1 MDIPAGTL
9 AVRPVTARRFAD
21 VEAVFGPNGG
31 VQGCWCMYWRR
42 PGGWKDNEKNHRR
55 LRVRSAQTPPP
66 GLLGYLQ
73 GDPVGWVQV
82 GRRSEFERLERS
94 KALGAIDDQ
103 PVWSVNCFF
112 IHRAA
117 RRRGVA
123 RGLLVAAIEFASA
136 HGASVLEGY
145 PVDGPRKGSTDYY
158 TGTLGLF
165 ERAGFIE
172 VARRQPERPIVRL
185 DLAGRP

>member
-1 MDIPAGTL
+1 MPIAAGAL
-9 AVRPVTARRFAD
+9 KVRPATARRFAD

-31 VQGCWCMYWRR
+31 VLGCWCIYWRR
-42 PGGWKDNEKNHRR
+42 TGAWKDNAANRRR
-55 LRVRSAQTPPP
+55 LEVRAGQTPPP
-66 GLLGYLQ
+66 GLLGYLD
-73 GDPVGWVQV
+73 GRPVGWVQV
-82 GRRSEFERLERS
+82 GRRTEFERLERAP
-94 KALGAIDDQ
+94 KFAAVDDQ

-123 RGLLVAAIEFASA
+123 RGLLTAAIDFARA
-136 HGASVLEGY
+136 HGATVLEAY

-165 ERAGFIE
+165 TSAGFTE
-172 VARRQPERPIVRL
+172 VARRAPEHPIVRL
-185 DLAGRP
+185 TL